1 MTYDKNES
9 NSEGSGRFEGRE
21 EGFGRGRWGR
31 GPYGN
36 GGFERGF
43 NRSSDNGGDWLN
55 WARQP
60 GFHPLKAVATVGAF
74 ALFPPLGVLTLGY
87 FLWTSRRGWGPAYAG
102 QGFEGRGFGGRC
114 GGGHRGMG
122 RWSTG
127 NDVFDAH
134 QREQFMKM
142 REERHAFHD
151 YRMAEKKKRDQQA
164 FDDFKAAEA
173 AKPAEEKK
181 SE

>member
-1 MTYDKNES
+1 MTYDQNAN
-9 NSEGSGRFEGRE
+9 NSEGSGRSDGRG
-21 EGFGRGRWGR
+21 EGFGGGRWGR
-31 GPYGN
+31 GPYGH
-36 GGFERGF
+36 GGFDRGF
-43 NRSSDNGGDWLN
+43 NRDGGDWMN

-60 GFHPLKAVATVGAF
+60 GFHPLKAVATIGAF

-87 FLWTSRRGWGPAYAG
+87 FLWTSRRGWQGGP
-102 QGFEGRGFGGRC
+102 QGFAGPGFAGRGC
-114 GGGHRGMG
+114 GHRGMG

-127 NDVFDAH
+127 NDAFDEH

-142 REERHAFHD
+142 REERHAFHE

-173 AKPAEEKK
+173 AKPTDVEKK
-181 SE
+181 EG